1 MKKSRRDL
9 LKFGAMAGA
18 GLVIPKFASGQTV
31 NTRVHTQGGVTFHG
45 HVQHPIGQLTTA
57 ANTLTPFVDQLP
69 IMPVIHP
76 NPTGVTHIRMQ
87 PALQKVHRD
96 LSANPDLGLQ
106 RHLAGADDG
115 SAQRRSG
122 KDQISQ

>member
-69 IMPVIHP
+69 IP
-76 NPTGVTHIRMQ
+76 
-87 PALQKVHRD
+87 
-96 LSANPDLGLQ
+96 
-106 RHLAGADDG
+106 
-115 SAQRRSG
+115 SG
-122 KDQISQ
+122 DPS